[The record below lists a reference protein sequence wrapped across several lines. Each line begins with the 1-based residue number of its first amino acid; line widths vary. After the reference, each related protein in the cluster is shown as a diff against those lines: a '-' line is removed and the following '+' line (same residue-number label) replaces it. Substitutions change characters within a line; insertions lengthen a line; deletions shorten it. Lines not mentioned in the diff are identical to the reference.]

1 MEFKSNYKRI
11 ATYEGVPSEN
21 ENVLLLYSG
30 GLDTSVML
38 KWIQDV
44 YKVNVYA
51 LCVNIGQRENFE
63 PIIDKAIKIGAK
75 VCEVVD
81 ATERYAKDVCQ
92 EAITFNADYE
102 DGYHLFCPLG
112 RIMISQIAVE
122 YANKWNC
129 KYICHG
135 ATGKGN
141 DQIRFDNYITTL
153 NPKLKILAPVREWAM
168 GREEE
173 IAYAKEHNIPVTA
186 SLEKIYSYDE
196 NLWGCSAEGGEIED
210 FKKIP
215 PLDRILKFTE
225 LPEDNTP
232 DVPDYV
238 TIVYRMGELISIN
251 YGGKTQDSSATIKD
265 MILSANEI
273 GKRHGIGITHLIE
286 DRVLGLKVRGIYE
299 EPGAEILIKAHKGLE
314 KAVSTREEIQFKEL
328 VDRQWSQL
336 VYEGRYFHPLVNSLR
351 AFARQMNSKVSGKVT
366 VKLFKGRAEV
376 VAIDSRYCLN
386 SEASS
391 FMKENSFN
399 QNASP
404 GFIEHFGYSARTAYN
419 LKKPINEII

>member
-1 MEFKSNYKRI
+1 MDFKTNYKKV
-11 ATYEGVPSEN
+11 ASYEGTPLEN

-38 KWIQDV
+38 KWIQDL

-51 LCVNIGQRENFE
+51 LCVNIGQREDFE
-63 PIIDKAIKIGAK
+63 PIIKKALTIGAVK
-75 VCEVVD
+75 CEVVD
-81 ATERYAKDVCQ
+81 ATERYAKDVCE

-112 RIMISQIAVE
+112 RIMISKIAVE
-122 YANKWNC
+122 YAKKWNC
-129 KYICHG
+129 KYVCHG

-273 GKRHGIGITHLIE
+273 GWTW
-286 DRVLGLKVRGIYE
+286 
-299 EPGAEILIKAHKGLE
+299 LIKDLVALIAAGRLQKRMVAGIRFRGLS
-314 KAVSTREEIQFKEL
+314 VQF
-328 VDRQWSQL
+328 
-336 VYEGRYFHPLVNSLR
+336 
-351 AFARQMNSKVSGKVT
+351 VT
-366 VKLFKGRAEV
+366 VWPHLKFERVIDASRVWLFRSC
-376 VAIDSRYCLN
+376 D
-386 SEASS
+386 
-391 FMKENSFN
+391 
-399 QNASP
+399 
-404 GFIEHFGYSARTAYN
+404 
-419 LKKPINEII
+419 